1 VIPGTP
7 HAPILVCLLVEELG
21 ETRAQDGRSMNEK
34 TLHALDLN
42 FYQSVGAVLGNSG
55 TGEVRETRALYLT
68 SCGFPATEF
77 NVAFLKHPVAAE
89 EVGEAIEAAEAYFR
103 SRKFPFRVSIRKG
116 LEAECARRLLES
128 GYREVKATPG
138 MVLSPIREPARPHP
152 DLEARRVRSSE
163 ELEHFQS
170 TAIVGFGLPVQAGPI
185 FLTRRFLELAN
196 VELYVGYL
204 AGRPACTS
212 ALVATGDVAGI
223 YWVATLERFRRRGLG
238 EAITWEAVRGGMR
251 MDCALASLQASE
263 LGRGVYARMG
273 FELVM
278 EYLNFE
284 SPD

>member
-1 VIPGTP
+1 M
-7 HAPILVCLLVEELG
+7 
-21 ETRAQDGRSMNEK
+21 DEK

-42 FYQSVGAVLGNSG
+42 FYQSVGAVLANSG
-55 TGEVRETRALYLT
+55 TGEVREARALYLT
-68 SCGFPATEF
+68 SCGFPASQF
-77 NVAFLKHPVAAE
+77 NVAFLKLPVAAE
-89 EVGEAIEAAEAYFR
+89 EASEAIESAEAYFR

-116 LEAECARRLLES
+116 FEGEFARRLLES

-152 DLEARRVRSSE
+152 DLEVRRVCSSE

-185 FLTRRFLELAN
+185 FLTRNFLELPN

-204 AGRPACTS
+204 GARPACTS
-212 ALVATGDVAGI
+212 ALVVTGDVAGI
-223 YWVATLERFRRRGLG
+223 YWVATLERFRGRGLG

-251 MDCALASLQASE
+251 RGCELASLQASE
-263 LGRGVYARMG
+263 MGRGVYARMG